1 MTQSHYFPSFSTSYR
16 SGFANASATYNK
28 LGHFKYN
35 SEDFSLP
42 IEVKCDADHVYVG
55 QFKPA
60 TNTLHGIGIRVRNDG
75 VIYEGYWKDGKQD
88 GNGRLTVIK
97 VENIKLKLE
106 MSE

>member
-16 SGFANASATYNK
+16 SRFAVASATYNK

-42 IEVKCDADHVYVG
+42 IEVKYNTCTVYVG

-60 TNTLHGIGIRVRNDG
+60 TNTLHGIGIRVERDG
-75 VIYEGYWKDGKQD
+75 YIWEGYWKDGSRDYLMCQ
-88 GNGRLTVIK
+88 N
-97 VENIKLKLE
+97 EAFY
-106 MSE
+106 

>member
-16 SGFANASATYNK
+16 SKLAVASATYNK

-42 IEVKCDADHVYVG
+42 IEVKYDGRYVYVG

-60 TNTLHGIGIRVRNDG
+60 TNTLHGIGIRVNYYG
-75 VIYEGYWKDGKQD
+75 SIEEGYWKDGKQD
-88 GNGRLTVIK
+88 GNGR
-97 VENIKLKLE
+97 
-106 MSE
+106 S

>member
-16 SGFANASATYNK
+16 SWFAVSSAKYNK

-42 IEVKCDADHVYVG
+42 IEVKHDYRYVYVG

-60 TNTLHGIGIRVRNDG
+60 TNTLHGIGIRVDKYG
-75 VIYEGYWKDGKQD
+75 QIDEGYWKDDKQD
-88 GNGRLTVIK
+88 GNGRYTGIK